1 MPTRTHGDDPD
12 LLPFV
17 TTVKDVLS
25 NLYNSDGTL
34 PNMNEETTTLQPGE
48 RGVVRFDSDS
58 LAPAIRAG
66 FVIMNR
72 TDVSLLKRLHVS
84 SLSPLVINFA
94 GTLEVS
100 TTR

>member
-1 MPTRTHGDDPD
+1 
-12 LLPFV
+12 
-17 TTVKDVLS
+17 
-25 NLYNSDGTL
+25 
-34 PNMNEETTTLQPGE
+34 MNEETTTLQPGE

-84 SLSPLVINFA
+84 SLSP
-94 GTLEVS
+94 
-100 TTR
+100 